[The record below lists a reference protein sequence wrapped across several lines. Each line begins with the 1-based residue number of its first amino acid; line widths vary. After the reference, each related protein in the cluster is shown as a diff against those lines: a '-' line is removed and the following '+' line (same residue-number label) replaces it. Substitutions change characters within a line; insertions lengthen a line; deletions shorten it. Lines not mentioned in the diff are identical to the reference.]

1 MSRRTF
7 FLICAWAVGHSFNLH
22 VGFHRP
28 RWLYVLGI
36 TPRGDLPFWTP
47 RTRATDLGQGPNLR
61 RGVRAGS
68 LRATES
74 TAREKTRGWKRKK
87 CRSAKTHLYIVIH
100 TPEYL
105 SQFPCVHLHGGI
117 TVVQN
122 TARKKRLI
130 FKSTINRT
138 ELETVNLRLRSNYPS
153 RSLGVPRFQP
163 SNNDLI
169 T

>member
-1 MSRRTF
+1 M
-7 FLICAWAVGHSFNLH
+7 A
-22 VGFHRP
+22 
-28 RWLYVLGI
+28 
-36 TPRGDLPFWTP
+36 
-47 RTRATDLGQGPNLR
+47 
-61 RGVRAGS
+61 
-68 LRATES
+68 LRARNHSPWGLAILNPQNTCHGPRPGPKLAPWCPGGLSACHGVDS
-74 TAREKTRGWKRKK
+74 TRKDPRLEEKK
-87 CRSAKTHLYIVIH
+87 CRSAKAHLYIVIH